1 MGLRINTNVSSLTAQ
16 RNLLRATE
24 GLNRNFE
31 HLSTGKRIARA
42 SDDAAGLAISSR
54 LGAQIRGVDQAVR
67 NANDGISLVQTAE
80 GALSEIAS
88 TLVRMREIS
97 VQANNG
103 TLSSADKDNL
113 QAEFVQ
119 LQSSVNQV
127 ANSTNFNGLNLLNT
141 STAVT
146 LQIGAGTT
154 AGVDTMGVSMANVTA
169 TSLSINLLDV
179 GSTGDASAA
188 IVALDTALDTVT
200 SSRGD
205 FGAVQNRLS
214 SAIAAMQVRS
224 ENLSSA
230 QSRIMDVD
238 VAYETAN
245 MTKNNI
251 LQQAAISVLAQA
263 NQQPSAALSLL
274 G

>member
-1 MGLRINTNVSSLTAQ
+1 MGLRISTNVSSLTAQ
-16 RNLLRATE
+16 RNLLKASD
-24 GLNRNFE
+24 GLHRNFE
-31 HLSTGKRIARA
+31 HLSTGKRISRA

-54 LGAQIRGVDQAVR
+54 LGAQVRGVDQAIR

-80 GALSEIAS
+80 GALGEIES
-88 TLVRMREIS
+88 TLVRMREIA

-103 TLSSADKDNL
+103 TLSTADRDNL
-113 QAEFVQ
+113 QEEFTQ
-119 LQSSVNQV
+119 LRSTVDQV
-127 ANSTNFNGLNLLNT
+127 ADSTNFNGQSLLNT
-141 STAVT
+141 TTAIS

-154 AGVDTMGVSMANVTA
+154 AGVDTMSVSMASVTG
-169 TSLSINLLDV
+169 TSLSISTLDV
-179 GSTGDASAA
+179 GSTGNASAA
-188 IVALDTALDTVT
+188 IAALDTALDTVT

-205 FGAVQNRLS
+205 FGAVQNRLN
-214 SAIAAMQVRS
+214 SAIGALQVRS

-230 QSRIMDVD
+230 RSRILDVD
-238 VAYETAN
+238 VAYETAQL
-245 MTKNNI
+245 TKNNI

>member
-119 LQSSVNQV
+119 LQSSVDQV